1 MPRSNSND
9 TLYRQWLLLSKIP
22 RFPRHITAAEL
33 HTHLENEG
41 YQFHTRTIQRD
52 LDKLSCV
59 FPLSCET
66 QGRTHYW
73 YWEESARLQDLP
85 NMDVATALAFAMA
98 SSYLQSIL
106 PEMTLSL
113 LQPYFKRAEEV
124 LTFNQQSSLHNWP
137 EKVAVIGHGPEL
149 LKPRIDS
156 SVRQVVYEALMK
168 EQQIYAIYQ
177 PRNKD
182 KTEYLIHPLGLVNRQ
197 EVIYLVCT
205 LWNFKDIR
213 QLALHRFQQAELR
226 EEAAERPESFN
237 LQDYILKD
245 CQFAYPLS
253 DKPIKLQA
261 LFQRNAV
268 IHLYET
274 PLTKD
279 QTLTTQ
285 ADGRVLLQASIVDSQ
300 ELRRWLSS
308 FGSQVEVVGPSELRD
323 FFVQE
328 ARLALEQYKIT

>member
-1 MPRSNSND
+1 MSRSND
-9 TLYRQWLLLSKIP
+9 TLYRQWLLLKKIP
-22 RFPRHITAAEL
+22 RFPSYITITAL
-33 HTHLENEG
+33 HAHLENEG
-41 YQFHTRTIQRD
+41 YQVDIRTVQRD
-52 LDKLSCV
+52 LDKLAHT
-59 FPLSCET
+59 FPLNAKS
-66 QGRTHYW
+66 QGRTNLW
-73 YWEESARLQDLP
+73 YWEESAQVQDLP
-85 NMDVATALAFAMA
+85 NMDIATALAFAMA

-106 PEMTLSL
+106 PQTTLSL
-113 LQPYFKRAEEV
+113 LQPYFQRADAV
-124 LTFNQQSSLHNWP
+124 LSANHQSRLHNWP

-149 LKPRIDS
+149 LKPKIDS
-156 SVRQVVYEALMK
+156 SIRQVVYEALMK
-168 EQQIYAIYQ
+168 ERQIYAIYQ

-197 EVIYLVCT
+197 NVIYLVCT
-205 LWNFKDIR
+205 LWNFKDIK
-213 QLALHRFQQAELR
+213 QLALHRFHQAELR

-245 CQFAYPLS
+245 YQFAYPLS

-274 PLTKD
+274 PLTED

-285 ADGRVLLQASIVDSQ
+285 ADGRVLLQASLVDSL

-308 FGSQVEVVGPSELRD
+308 FGSQVEVVGPDELRA

-328 ARLALEQYKIT
+328 AKLIMEKYSVSN